1 MYWSILINMF
11 LPVRPVACKKFSVL
25 DTTTRNRLYLLGNNR
40 YLAFFQWLNPYMY
53 VWVLRSHYLG
63 ASTVWKCTAWIS
75 TQVFHWSQCW
85 LILPKEWK
93 KYSKGLRMQPSHVNI
108 SMMESE
114 PRLGIILFIY
124 CCCVYCVTIVKVW
137 RCLSRVTCWMI
148 KQFPDKGSYSEENPS
163 FAHSPWL
170 PAVT

>member
-1 MYWSILINMF
+1 MKWLF
-11 LPVRPVACKKFSVL
+11 LRVRPVACKRFSVL
-25 DTTTRNRLYLLGNNR
+25 DATTRNRIYLLGNSR
-40 YLAFFQWLNPYMY
+40 YLALFQWLNPYMY

-114 PRLGIILFIY
+114 SRLGIICNIC
-124 CCCVYCVTIVKVW
+124 CCCVYCVTIVKVC
-137 RCLSRVTCWMI
+137 RCCS
-148 KQFPDKGSYSEENPS
+148 
-163 FAHSPWL
+163 L
-170 PAVT
+170 PIDSLALINCLG